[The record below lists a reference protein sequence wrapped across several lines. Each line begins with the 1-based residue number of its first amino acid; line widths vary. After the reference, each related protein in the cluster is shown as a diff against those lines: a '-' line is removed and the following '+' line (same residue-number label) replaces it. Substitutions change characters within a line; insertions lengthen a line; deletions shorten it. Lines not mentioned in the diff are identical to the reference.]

1 MKYVGDGSTQ
11 GSDYQRERIMRNEA
25 TLNHRPGIMDRI
37 VGYSTSFPRKTAV
50 GLILLIALL
59 AFEIFNFDTTRYA
72 LRDLLGDIRFAKIEW
87 AAILA
92 IAFCSIDFAG
102 LTRIFTK
109 EQEANEPKEVW
120 YLMGAWLLGASM
132 NAIMTW
138 WAISL
143 TLLENEFGNEVMSRD
158 QLLRVVPI
166 FVAILVWL
174 TRILFIG
181 SFTVAGEHFFEFSGL
196 RQSAPPQRTMPYRE
210 PMTSQMQ
217 PTPAVTQPRKAPL
230 KTAPRSVAQAAPRR
244 ITPAPK
250 PKPQATAVPQQ
261 NQNSEFPQFLGNYE
275 REVVYEDID
284 SVPQPTANR
293 PSQQPT
299 TPPTPKA
306 QPAPKTAARPV
317 AKRRPAAPA
326 QPRPSRIKQRPP
338 MPNGGPR
345 RQ

>member
-1 MKYVGDGSTQ
+1 MRNQAALNHQTGIM
-11 GSDYQRERIMRNEA
+11 ERI
-25 TLNHRPGIMDRI
+25 L
-37 VGYSTSFPRKTAV
+37 GYGTSFPRKTAV
-50 GLILLIALL
+50 GLILLVALL
-59 AFEIFNFDTTRYA
+59 AFETFNFDTTRYA
-72 LRDLLGDIRFAKIEW
+72 LRDLLGDIRFANIEW

-109 EQEANEPKEVW
+109 EKGADEPKEVW

-138 WAISL
+138 WAVSL
-143 TLLENEFGNEVMSRD
+143 TLLENEFGNEVMSRE

-166 FVAILVWL
+166 FVAVLVWL

-196 RQSAPPQRTMPYRE
+196 RRSAPPQRAVPYRE
-210 PMTSQMQ
+210 PATTTMEPMPQ
-217 PTPAVTQPRKAPL
+217 PQPQAKPPVTRQNTNA
-230 KTAPRSVAQAAPRR
+230 SPRR

-250 PKPQATAVPQQ
+250 PKPKTQSTAVSPTTPT
-261 NQNSEFPQFLGNYE
+261 NDLPNFLGNYE
-275 REVVYEDID
+275 REVVYEDIEYT
-284 SVPQPTANR
+284 SSQPVNR
-293 PSQQPT
+293 PTQPATPQNQPAANTTT
-299 TPPTPKA
+299 TPHP
-306 QPAPKTAARPV
+306 RPV
-317 AKRRPAAPA
+317 AKRRPAAPT

-338 MPNGGPR
+338 MPNSPR